1 MYGSATSFL
10 LIFCV
15 KNDLVKVSCKSDAQ
29 KCQNPY
35 FDQVS
40 ESTQPLLQIYP
51 PLLQYWGDVLGL
63 PRWFG
68 ILFFY
73 QCMPGDVR
81 ACQDGLEHFFPRLP
95 I

>member
-10 LIFCV
+10 LIFSG

-29 KCQNPY
+29 KSQNPY

-51 PLLQYWGDVLGL
+51 
-63 PRWFG
+63 
-68 ILFFY
+68 LFFNIGE
-73 QCMPGDVR
+73 M
-81 ACQDGLEHFFPRLP
+81 F
-95 I
+95 

>member
-10 LIFCV
+10 LIFNV

-40 ESTQPLLQIYP
+40 ESTQPL
-51 PLLQYWGDVLGL
+51 QYWGGVLGL

-68 ILFFY
+68 VLFFTNV
-73 QCMPGDVR
+73 CPGM
-81 ACQDGLEHFFPRLP
+81 
-95 I
+95 